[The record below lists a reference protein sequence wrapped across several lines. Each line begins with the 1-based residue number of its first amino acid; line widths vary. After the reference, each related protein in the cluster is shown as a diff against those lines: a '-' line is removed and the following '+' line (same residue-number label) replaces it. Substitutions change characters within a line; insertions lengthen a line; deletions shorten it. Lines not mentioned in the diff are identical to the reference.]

1 MDSADLT
8 RSKVAEDYAAAIGR
22 TSCCGSSGGGLAALA
37 GYTGEELSHLPE
49 GAAGSSFGCGNPLAL
64 SDIRPGDRVLDLGSG
79 AGLDLILAAR
89 LAGSEGRVTGI
100 DMTDEMIARARAN
113 IASAGLANT
122 EVRKGIIEDLP
133 VESGSIDIVI
143 SNCVINLSPEKAR
156 VFSEISRVLRP
167 GGTMTVSD
175 LVAESLP
182 EAIRADRGLYSSCL
196 AGAVSEG
203 EYVSALK
210 EAGLVEVEVID
221 RLVYDKAQ
229 FQALFSSGS
238 GCSCCSSGTGGFDD
252 GLLDAL
258 AGKVASIRIRA
269 RKPF

>member
-1 MDSADLT
+1 M
-8 RSKVAEDYAAAIGR
+8 
-22 TSCCGSSGGGLAALA
+22 
-37 GYTGEELSHLPE
+37 
-49 GAAGSSFGCGNPLAL
+49 
-64 SDIRPGDRVLDLGSG
+64 SDIRPGDCVLDLGSG

-89 LAGSEGRVTGI
+89 MAGPDGRVTGI

-113 IASAGLANT
+113 IASAGLTNI

-156 VFSEISRVLRP
+156 VFSEISRVLKP

-203 EYVSALK
+203 EYVRGLE
-210 EAGLVEVEVID
+210 EAGLIDVEVID
-221 RLVYDKAQ
+221 RLVYDRAQ
-229 FQALFSSGS
+229 FLALFSSGT
-238 GCSCCSSGTGGFDD
+238 GCSCCSSGTGGFDN
-252 GLLDAL
+252 GILDAL
-258 AGKVASIRIRA
+258 VGKVSSIRIKA
-269 RKPF
+269 RKPA